1 MTTIRFVNR
10 YSPKVKELV
19 LRGYDHV
26 LMSTYTVDGDPV
38 IGLVPKALC
47 GLIHSHSNHPEW
59 SETPGFGQHLIPSI
73 RRPDGKKKSEV
84 FINL

>member
-10 YSPKVKELV
+10 YSFKVKELV
-19 LRGYDHV
+19 LRGYGHV

-38 IGLVPKALC
+38 VGLVPRSVR

-59 SETPGFGQHLIPSI
+59 SDLPGFGQRLIPSL
-73 RRPDGKKKSEV
+73 RRPDGKRRSEV
-84 FINL
+84 FITL